1 MTVHQMPAE
10 WSHLKSNAK
19 MRWNKLTDTDLDQ
32 IEGNAETLVRRLQER
47 YGYPRQLVLLELG
60 NFLSNQK

>member
-1 MTVHQMPAE
+1 MTVHQFPGE
-10 WSHLKSNAK
+10 WSQLKESAK
-19 MRWNKLTDTDLDQ
+19 NRWGKLTEHDLDQ

-60 NFLSNQK
+60 NFLQTQK

>member
-1 MTVHQMPAE
+1 MTVHQMPVE
-10 WSHLKSNAK
+10 WSHLRMNAK
-19 MRWNKLTDTDLDQ
+19 MRWNKLTDSDLDQ

-60 NFLSNQK
+60 NFLSTQK